1 MKQEGIRTPPTKAKT
16 AEVVEPVEVGEP
28 GGDLLHDVDD
38 LLDEIDAVL
47 EDQLTLTHFR
57 QRSGQ

>member
-1 MKQEGIRTPPTKAKT
+1 MKQDRIRVRPPEAGAGE
-16 AEVVEPVEVGEP
+16 AEEAADVGESH
-28 GGDLLHDVDD
+28 GDLLHDVDD